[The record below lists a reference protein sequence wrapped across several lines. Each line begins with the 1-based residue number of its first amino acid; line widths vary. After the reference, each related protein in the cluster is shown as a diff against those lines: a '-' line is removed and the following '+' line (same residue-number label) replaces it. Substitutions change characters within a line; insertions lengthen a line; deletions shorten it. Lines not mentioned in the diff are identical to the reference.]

1 MNKQQLA
8 AKIWSSADTLRSKIE
23 AYEYKDYI
31 LGLMFYMYLSNNEE
45 LFLYD
50 QGWDDASI
58 CEFDQDQ
65 PTVDMVRQSLG
76 YCIRYQDLFS
86 TWRKPNHNFS
96 VESVS
101 TAISA
106 FNRSLYSVHKPL
118 FENIF
123 ESLETGLSKL
133 GESAGA
139 QTKALRGIINIISDI
154 PISEEKNYD
163 VLGFVYEYLISHFAA
178 GAGKKAGEFYTPH
191 QVSELMSKIVAFHLK
206 DHTGV
211 VKIYDPTSGSGS
223 LLITMGSSL
232 EQYNVQRS
240 DIHYYAQELKANTYN
255 LTRMNLVMRGIAP
268 GNIEVNNADTLEKDW
283 PLETTY
289 DAAGKLQPPQPLHV
303 DAVVSNPPYSQKWD
317 NENKELDPRFQ
328 SFGLAPNSKADF
340 AFLLHDLYHL
350 NKDGIMTIVLPHG
363 VLFRGGEEGKIR
375 EQLLKRNH
383 IDAIIGLPANIF
395 FGTPITTIVMV
406 LKRTRTERDILMVDA
421 SQGFIKDGK
430 NNLLR
435 AQDIQKVVDAVITRS
450 SIAHFSRAVSLEEI
464 AQNGYN
470 LNLTRYVSATQEI
483 EHWDLAGLTLGQ
495 IPTRELAALHFSSY
509 FPQLQHKLFS
519 GTGSKDY
526 VALTPELLQQR
537 NSYDLATYLKG
548 QFDSDSEV
556 QSHQSQYLKGVEAFL
571 ADFKA
576 HFTPEKMQ
584 EQLSELNSI
593 QLLPELQKSLFAQL
607 VATNQTD
614 RFIVAPYDA
623 YQCLYETCLFVNDD
637 LELLQSEGLSAL
649 NQVEAETSTKKNK
662 KGELVT
668 KIISQSG
675 RIIPLDLIKERYYQE
690 QLLALQQAE
699 QPLTECES
707 QLQSLL
713 ESLSDEDKEL
723 YFVAAALNEAGDA
736 WNKSG
741 LTAQLKLPE
750 VEAELKNLPELNET
764 LTRAAQLLKEKAK
777 LEKANKQARAEL
789 EEKAAQTLKQLDI
802 LDALALLEVKWFT
815 PLQEQLTALFTHE
828 IERAAQD
835 LASLITKYQVTPNAI
850 EHDIAQ
856 SNQALSAMLSE
867 LTSQNSSTMQGLN
880 ELQQLLQS

>member
-8 AKIWSSADTLRSKIE
+8 AKIWTSADTLRSKIE

-45 LFLYD
+45 LFLYE
-50 QGWDDASI
+50 QGWDSDSI
-58 CEFDQDQ
+58 SEFDQDQ

-86 TWRKPNHNFS
+86 SWINPHNNFS

-106 FNRSLYSVHKPL
+106 FNRSIYHAHKPL

-154 PISEEKNYD
+154 PISEEQNYD

-191 QVSELMSKIVAFHLK
+191 QVSELMSKIVAFHLR
-206 DHTGV
+206 DRNE

-232 EQYNVQRS
+232 EQYHVPSSN
-240 DIHYYAQELKANTYN
+240 IYYFAQELKANTYN

-289 DAAGKLQPPQPLHV
+289 DDEGKLLPAQPLHV
-303 DAVVSNPPYSQKWD
+303 DAVVSNPPYSQQWD

-328 SFGLAPNSKADF
+328 SFGLAPSSKADY

-395 FGTPITTIVMV
+395 FGTGIPTIVMV
-406 LKRTRTERDILMVDA
+406 LKRTRFERNILMVDA

-435 AQDIQKVVDAVITRS
+435 AQDIQKVVDAVITRA
-450 SIAHFSRAVSLEEI
+450 SIPHFSRAVSLEEV
-464 AQNGYN
+464 AQNSYN
-470 LNLTRYVSATQEI
+470 LNLTRYVSATQES

-495 IPTRELAALHFSSY
+495 IPTRELTSLHFTSY
-509 FPQLQHKLFS
+509 FPQLQHHLFS
-519 GTGSKDY
+519 STDSKEY

-548 QFDSDSEV
+548 QFDSDTEV
-556 QSHQSQYLKGVEAFL
+556 QSQQSQYLKGVEAFL
-571 ADFKA
+571 KDFKA
-576 HFTPEKMQ
+576 HFIPEKMQ
-584 EQLSELNSI
+584 AQLSELHPM
-593 QLLPELQKSLFAQL
+593 QLLPELQQSLFAQL
-607 VATNQTD
+607 VTDHQTD
-614 RFIVAPYDA
+614 RFVVAPYDT
-623 YQCLYETCLFVNDD
+623 YQCLYETCQLINSDI
-637 LELLQSEGLSAL
+637 ETLQQDGLTAL
-649 NQVEAETSTKKNK
+649 NIIDDIPETKKNK
-662 KGELVT
+662 QGQLIT
-668 KIISQSG
+668 KIVGQEG
-675 RIIPLDLIKERYYQE
+675 RVIPLKLIKEHYCQD
-690 QLLALQQAE
+690 LLNALEALE
-699 QPLTECES
+699 QPLAECES

-723 YFVAAALNEAGDA
+723 YFVAGALNEAGDA
-736 WNKSG
+736 WNKTG
-741 LTAQLKLPE
+741 LTAQLKRPE
-750 VEAELKNLPELNET
+750 VKAELKNLPELNDT
-764 LTRAAQLLKEKAK
+764 MTRAAKLLKEKGN

-789 EEKAAQTLKQLDI
+789 EEKAAQILKQLNQQE
-802 LDALALLEVKWFT
+802 ALALLEVKWFN
-815 PLQEQLTALFTHE
+815 PLQEQLAALFTRE

-835 LASLITKYQVTPNAI
+835 LAALITKYQVTPSAI

-867 LTSQNSSTMQGLN
+867 LTSNNSSTMNGLN
-880 ELQQLLQS
+880 ELKQLLEL

>member
-50 QGWDDASI
+50 QGWDDDSI
-58 CEFDQDQ
+58 SEFDQDK

-86 TWRKPNHNFS
+86 SWCNPHNNFS

-106 FNRSLYSVHKPL
+106 FNRSLYHVHKPL

-154 PISEEKNYD
+154 PISEEQNYD

-206 DHTGV
+206 DRNE

-232 EQYNVQRS
+232 EQYHVPRS
-240 DIHYYAQELKANTYN
+240 NIHYYAQELKANTYN

-283 PLETTY
+283 PLETTF
-289 DAAGKLQPPQPLHV
+289 DAAGKLQPAQPLHV
-303 DAVVSNPPYSQKWD
+303 DAVVSNPPYSQQWD

-328 SFGLAPNSKADF
+328 SFGLAPSSKADY

-395 FGTPITTIVMV
+395 FGTGIPTIVMV

-435 AQDIQKVVDAVITRS
+435 AQDIQKVVDAVITRA
-450 SIAHFSRAVSLEEI
+450 SIPHFSRAVSLEEI

-470 LNLTRYVSATQEI
+470 LNLTRYVSATQES

-495 IPTRELAALHFSSY
+495 IPTRELAALHFTHY
-509 FPQLQHKLFS
+509 FPQLQNHLFS
-519 GTGSKDY
+519 STDSQDY

-537 NSYDLATYLKG
+537 NSYDLATYLKS

-556 QSHQSQYLKGVEAFL
+556 QAQQSQYLKGVAAFL
-571 ADFKA
+571 EDFKA

-584 EQLSELNSI
+584 AQLNELHPM

-607 VATNQTD
+607 V
-614 RFIVAPYDA
+614 Y
-623 YQCLYETCLFVNDD
+623 
-637 LELLQSEGLSAL
+637 
-649 NQVEAETSTKKNK
+649 
-662 KGELVT
+662 
-668 KIISQSG
+668 
-675 RIIPLDLIKERYYQE
+675 
-690 QLLALQQAE
+690 
-699 QPLTECES
+699 
-707 QLQSLL
+707 
-713 ESLSDEDKEL
+713 
-723 YFVAAALNEAGDA
+723 
-736 WNKSG
+736 
-741 LTAQLKLPE
+741 
-750 VEAELKNLPELNET
+750 
-764 LTRAAQLLKEKAK
+764 
-777 LEKANKQARAEL
+777 
-789 EEKAAQTLKQLDI
+789 
-802 LDALALLEVKWFT
+802 
-815 PLQEQLTALFTHE
+815 
-828 IERAAQD
+828 
-835 LASLITKYQVTPNAI
+835 
-850 EHDIAQ
+850 
-856 SNQALSAMLSE
+856 
-867 LTSQNSSTMQGLN
+867 
-880 ELQQLLQS
+880 

>member
-50 QGWDDASI
+50 QGWDDDSI
-58 CEFDQDQ
+58 SEFDQDK

-86 TWRKPNHNFS
+86 SWCNPHNNFS

-106 FNRSLYSVHKPL
+106 FNRSLYHVHKPL

-154 PISEEKNYD
+154 PISEEQNYD

-206 DHTGV
+206 DRNE

-232 EQYNVQRS
+232 EQYHVPRS
-240 DIHYYAQELKANTYN
+240 NIHYYAQELKANTYN

-283 PLETTY
+283 PLETTF
-289 DAAGKLQPPQPLHV
+289 DAAAKLQPAQPLHV
-303 DAVVSNPPYSQKWD
+303 DAVVSNPPYSQQWD

-328 SFGLAPNSKADF
+328 SFGLAPSSKADY

-350 NKDGIMTIVLPHG
+350 NKNGIMTIVLPHG

-395 FGTPITTIVMV
+395 FGTGIPTIVMV

-450 SIAHFSRAVSLEEI
+450 SIPHFSRAVSLEEV

-470 LNLTRYVSATQEI
+470 LNLTRYVSATQES

-495 IPTRELAALHFSSY
+495 IPTRELATLHFTPY
-509 FPQLQHKLFS
+509 FPQLQHHLFS
-519 GTGSKDY
+519 STDSQDY

-537 NSYDLATYLKG
+537 NRYDLATYLKG

-556 QSHQSQYLKGVEAFL
+556 QAQQSQYLKGVTAFL
-571 ADFKA
+571 EDFKA
-576 HFTPEKMQ
+576 YFTPEKMQ
-584 EQLSELNSI
+584 AQLSELHPM

-607 VATNQTD
+607 VASNHAD

-623 YQCLYETCLFVNDD
+623 YQRLYETCLFVNDD
-637 LELLQSEGLSAL
+637 LEVLQSEGLTVL
-649 NQVEAETSTKKNK
+649 NKVDAKTETKKNK

-668 KIISQSG
+668 KIVSQSG
-675 RIIPLDLIKERYYQE
+675 HIIPLDLIKERYCLD
-690 QLLALQQAE
+690 LLEALNALE
-699 QPLTECES
+699 QPLAECES

-723 YFVAAALNEAGDA
+723 YFVVAALNEAGDA

-741 LTAQLKLPE
+741 ITAQLKRPE
-750 VEAELKNLPELNET
+750 VKAELKNLPELNDT
-764 LTRAAQLLKEKAK
+764 MTRAAKLLKEKGN

-789 EEKAAQTLKQLDI
+789 EEKAAQILKQLNQQE
-802 LDALALLEVKWFT
+802 ALALLEIKWFN
-815 PLQEQLTALFTHE
+815 PLQEQLAALFTHE

-835 LASLITKYQVTPNAI
+835 LAALITKYQVTPSAI

-867 LTSQNSSTMQGLN
+867 LTSNNSSTMQGLN
-880 ELQQLLQS
+880 ELKQLLEL